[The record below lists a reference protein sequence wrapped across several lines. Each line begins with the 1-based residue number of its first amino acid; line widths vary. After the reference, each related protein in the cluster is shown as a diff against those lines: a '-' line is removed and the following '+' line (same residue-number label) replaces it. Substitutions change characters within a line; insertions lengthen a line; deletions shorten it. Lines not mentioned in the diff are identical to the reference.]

1 MTDEPSKWE
10 FLDFQT
16 SNKYIPYL
24 SQEYDPL
31 KPHDYHK
38 VVDLVRR
45 FKRDLNKL
53 QHDDES
59 QKDHDI
65 QPLSSKAALLKSED
79 GEDAYRR
86 RGGIDQPEQE
96 DLNSTVLL
104 FYRIETSD
112 EREIKARILK
122 LVEPFGKILEIML
135 DRVPAYVGLPPEDNL
150 RVYVKFKDSSSS
162 RKGKSNRSNHSIL
175 KFAE

>member
-1 MTDEPSKWE
+1 MNDDPSQWE

-16 SNKYIPYL
+16 NNKYIPYL

-38 VVDLVRR
+38 VVELVKR
-45 FKRDLNKL
+45 FKRDLNKI
-53 QHDDES
+53 DDQS

-65 QPLSSKAALLKSED
+65 QPLSSKAALLKSESGD
-79 GEDAYRR
+79 DVYRR
-86 RGGIDQPEQE
+86 RGGIDKPEQE
-96 DLNSTVLL
+96 EFNSAVLL
-104 FYRIETSD
+104 FYRIENSME
-112 EREIKARILK
+112 EREIKTRILK

-135 DRVPAYVGLPPEDNL
+135 DRVPDYVGLPPEDNL
-150 RVYVKFKDSSSS
+150 RVYVKFKDSISS
-162 RKGKSNRSNHSIL
+162 RKGKSNHSNHSIL